1 MRRGTE
7 ATVPMVPG
15 FVSVMVAPAKS
26 SGRSLLPRAF
36 STSDSY
42 VAWKVAK
49 SMRSA
54 CLMTG
59 TTRARLPSFFSTSTA
74 RPRFTPCGSRR
85 CGFPSTSWNACVMTG
100 SCFAAWTIAKPIRCV
115 NETFFPRAAS
125 WAFSSLRRAS
135 SVSTTMSR
143 NDVAVGTDSESV
155 MFWTRRAAGPTI
167 GVRPGLGV
175 RGSGL
180 GARASGVGA
189 PGGIPRPEPRGPS
202 PSTSSRLVG
211 ITGSSASLPLSK
223 RLRHSSPTEAGS
235 RKYCSYITC
244 TNAALW
250 VPKTNSLTSS
260 NLISCQ
266 LSAISC
272 QYIRWAMS
280 RCYFLLLGLLP
291 CGSGAAQTLPSVRER
306 VAARVAQ
313 APATGLGLYY
323 RSLTRPDSL
332 LLGANLRF
340 HAASTMK
347 LPVMIQIFRDADAG
361 LLRLDDSLTVRA
373 TFPSLLDG
381 SPFDVDR
388 ADDSDSTLYLRL
400 GGKASVR
407 ELLELMITRSSNL
420 ATNLLIERVRAPR
433 AQASARALGAWSIQ
447 VLRGVEDGKAYRAGL
462 NNTTTAR
469 DLGALLAA
477 IAQQRAA
484 TSAACDAMLAI
495 LERQE
500 FNEGIPVGLPP
511 GTRVA
516 HKTGW
521 IGEVVYHDAAV
532 VYRSSGG
539 SYVLVVLTGGIKQDS
554 VAHNLVADLSRLVY
568 GADSP

>member
-1 MRRGTE
+1 
-7 ATVPMVPG
+7 
-15 FVSVMVAPAKS
+15 
-26 SGRSLLPRAF
+26 
-36 STSDSY
+36 
-42 VAWKVAK
+42 
-49 SMRSA
+49 MRSA

-59 TTRARLPSFFSTSTA
+59 TTSARPPSFFSTSTA
-74 RPRFTPCGSRR
+74 RPRLTPCGSKR
-85 CGFPSTSWNACVMTG
+85 CGFPATSWNAWVMTG

-115 NETFFPRAAS
+115 KETFFPRGAS

-155 MFWTRRAAGPTI
+155 MFWTRRAAGPVM
-167 GVRPGLGV
+167 GVRPGDA
-175 RGSGL
+175 GSGER
-180 GARASGVGA
+180 GAVPVGA
-189 PGGIPRPEPRGPS
+189 AEGTAPCSPL
-202 PSTSSRLVG
+202 PSTSARLVG

-235 RKYCSYITC
+235 RRYCSYITC

-260 NLISCQ
+260 NLISRQ
-266 LSAISC
+266 RSAISYR
-272 QYIRWAMS
+272 YILRAMLRRS
-280 RCYFLLLGLLP
+280 FLLLVLLP
-291 CGSGAAQTLPSVRER
+291 CSTAAGQALGPLRER
-306 VAARVAQ
+306 LAARVAQ
-313 APATGLGLYY
+313 APATGVGLYY

-332 LLGANLRF
+332 LLDANVRF

-361 LLRLDDSLTVRA
+361 LLRLEDSLAVHA
-373 TFPSLLDG
+373 TFPSLVDG
-381 SPFDVDR
+381 SPFAVDK
-388 ADDSDSTLYLRL
+388 ADDSDSTLYLRA
-400 GGKASVR
+400 GGKASIR

-420 ATNLLIERVRAPR
+420 ATNLLIELVGAAR

-469 DLGALLAA
+469 DLGVLLTA
-477 IAQQRAA
+477 IALHRAA
-484 TSAACDAMLAI
+484 SRPSCDTMLAI
-495 LERQE
+495 LGRQE
-500 FNEGIPVGLPP
+500 FNEGIPAGLPR

-532 VYRSSGG
+532 VYPDRGG
-539 SYVLVVLTGGIKQDS
+539 SYVLVVLTGTIKQDS
-554 VAHNLVADLSRLVY
+554 VAHNLVADLSRMVY
-568 GADSP
+568 DGGLRN